1 MYCNDLAIMNKL
13 HLLRKGKRNGLGS
26 VDPRSAQKQVKGCR
40 NPQNL
45 EQSGKGGRTYQQL
58 NLQSAHNLSPTT
70 IICLDCLSGGTKVSG
85 RIAEGDGSGQRTDVQ
100 GRAIVQNNRWDS
112 TA

>member
-1 MYCNDLAIMNKL
+1 MNEL
-13 HLLRKGKRNGLGS
+13 RLLMKGRMNSSGS
-26 VDPRSAQKQVKGCR
+26 VNPSSTQEQVKGCR

-58 NLQSAHNLSPTT
+58 NLQSAHNLSPTA

-100 GRAIVQNNRWDS
+100 GQAIVQNDR
-112 TA
+112 